1 MINRR
6 THVNNYKMV
15 FLGDTSVGKS
25 CISSRYIRNEF
36 YEFQEPTIGAAF
48 LSKTININNKDIR
61 LDVWDTAGQERY
73 RSLAPMYYRGAH
85 GAFIVY
91 DVTNH
96 DSFIGAQ
103 TWINELNKKA
113 SHCIILLLG
122 NKYDLKKNI
131 KISEEEINKFCET
144 NNIKHIYVSAKT
156 GENIEE
162 AFNYIIKLLP
172 EKMDI
177 PNRDKIL
184 VTELKKNGLMQKGCC

>member
-1 MINRR
+1 MINRK
-6 THVNNYKMV
+6 THINNYKMV
-15 FLGDTSVGKS
+15 FLGDTAVGKS

-61 LDVWDTAGQERY
+61 LDIWDTAGQERY

-91 DVTNH
+91 DVTNP

-103 TWINELNKKA
+103 TWINELYKKA
-113 SHCIILLLG
+113 PHCIILLLG

-131 KISEEEINKFCET
+131 KISQEEVNTFCET

-172 EKMDI
+172 EKTDI
-177 PNRDKIL
+177 LIDDKIL
-184 VTELKKNGLMQKGCC
+184 VKELEKIGLMQKGCC